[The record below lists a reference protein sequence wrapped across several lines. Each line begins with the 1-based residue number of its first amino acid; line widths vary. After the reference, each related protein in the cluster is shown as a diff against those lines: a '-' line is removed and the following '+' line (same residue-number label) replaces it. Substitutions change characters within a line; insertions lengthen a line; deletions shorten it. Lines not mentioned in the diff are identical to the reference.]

1 MNMNFALS
9 IYTISFI
16 IIFKIYEAYSMT
28 VIINQNIS
36 GVIGEGG
43 TRIQCLY
50 TREIVTKIFTI
61 ELKANNETIAT
72 FLPDE
77 EPRLTTKGQYLEG
90 RVTLMNISKVSTEAV
105 MIFDSLTCDDQTN
118 YSCSMVYLGQN
129 GRTEES
135 HSGISTLYVK
145 DPPSKPE
152 YVAIVDV
159 LEDESTTVSQIQNTS
174 FPPNFTEISTVK
186 QSTTTA
192 IFQEGDTITCSC
204 AGNVGKP
211 PGKFIWQKYR
221 HGEKVPMNYTNITT
235 KATEVPD
242 KCSYYGISYLQFQVT
257 ALDNQA
263 IIRCVLDS
271 PLAKPYMYV
280 EMKPIDI
287 KSFTTTFPTIS
298 SSFTGAEV
306 ASESYSGYIGLG
318 IGVFALVLLIA
329 YGIFL
334 FIRNQRER
342 SYAVQRES
350 TNRNLCIIDPLIQD
364 SGHCEIISMTVD
376 IDKETSV
383 GAVVI
388 IDDPRL
394 PTNENL
400 TRQEED
406 KDNQTPTFQTKT
418 TKARAEKEQT
428 QRITIKNR
436 T

>member
-36 GVIGEGG
+36 RSDRRRRYKNTMLIHQGN
-43 TRIQCLY
+43 Y
-50 TREIVTKIFTI
+50 
-61 ELKANNETIAT
+61 
-72 FLPDE
+72 E

-159 LEDESTTVSQIQNTS
+159 LEDESTTKETPLHVAVPEMLESL
-174 FPPNFTEISTVK
+174 
-186 QSTTTA
+186 
-192 IFQEGDTITCSC
+192 
-204 AGNVGKP
+204 

-388 IDDPRL
+388 IDDLRL

-406 KDNQTPTFQTKT
+406 KDNQTPTNTSSVQTVCVNAQLKEEVKSQIPNKNNKGQSGERT
-418 TKARAEKEQT
+418 NTKNHNKEQNMMAEKESSL
-428 QRITIKNR
+428 
-436 T
+436 